1 MQREDCVEMFERIP
15 EKDHSYVVLVMKNQ
29 SNLTVDQIARF
40 EKVFIAFRGREGG
53 TTDEGRSFFV
63 PYEEIAYI
71 RIERVLKL
79 SELKAMFGDTGHVD
93 SEDRLAQPDA
103 DSKPPSLTD
112 TPLPLPMPMPSAP
125 TDPASI
131 AKQNLLDRIRA
142 ARNAAALGGATG
154 KLDRK

>member
-63 PYEEIAYI
+63 PYEEIAYV
-71 RIERVLKL
+71 RIERVVKL
-79 SELKAMFGDTGHVD
+79 SELKSMFGDTSHID
-93 SEDRLAQPDA
+93 SEDRLAQPEI
-103 DSKPPSLTD
+103 KTPSLSD
-112 TPLPLPMPMPSAP
+112 TPLPLPMPSAP

-142 ARNAAALGGATG
+142 ARNNVAGSATG
-154 KLDRK
+154 KLDRR

>member
-63 PYEEIAYI
+63 PYEEIAYV
-71 RIERVLKL
+71 RIERVVKL

-93 SEDRLAQPDA
+93 SEDRLAQPEI
-103 DSKPPSLTD
+103 KTPSLTD
-112 TPLPLPMPMPSAP
+112 TPLPLPMPSAP

-142 ARNAAALGGATG
+142 ARNNAAGSATG
-154 KLDRK
+154 KLDRR

>member
-15 EKDHSYVVLVMKNQ
+15 ERDHSYVVLVMKNGGML
-29 SNLTVDQIARF
+29 SVDQLARF
-40 EKVFIAFRGREGG
+40 EKTYMAFRGREGG

-63 PYEEIAYI
+63 PYDDIAYL
-71 RIERVLKL
+71 RIERVVKL
-79 SELKAMFGDTGHVD
+79 SELKAMFGETGFVD
-93 SEDRLAQPDA
+93 DEDKLAQPQKVEKTA
-103 DSKPPSLTD
+103 GGSGEA
-112 TPLPLPMPMPSAP
+112 PLPLPVAP

-154 KLDRK
+154 RLDKR